1 MSDWTE
7 TYRPTTL
14 SEVRGN
20 DKARNKLEEWARTW
34 DEHRK
39 PVIVHGSPGIGKT
52 SAAHALAN
60 DMGWPVM
67 ELNASDDRQ
76 ADVIKRVAGEASKS
90 GTLTGGSG
98 GRRLVILDEADNF
111 HGNADYGGSREVT
124 RVVKSASQ
132 PIVLVANE
140 FYDMSNSLRNYCQT
154 IEFRDVSARSIVPVL
169 RDICRRE
176 GIEFEDDALRK
187 IADATSGDLRSA
199 VNDLQAVAEGSE
211 RLTVDDVV
219 TSERDSTE
227 GIFDF
232 LDALIK
238 EKDAHGALLAAYDT
252 DETPD
257 DLLNWVED
265 NVPKDYSGGEL
276 ADAYEFMSNA
286 DRWLGRVR
294 STQDY
299 SYWRYATDNIAA
311 GVAASRR
318 EPKGGWT
325 RYGPP
330 SYWSKLGRTRGTRD
344 RRDAIAQRIADREV
358 ASIGTVRREIMPF
371 LSSMT
376 HLCRNREL
384 TVTMAAAYDL
394 DEKEVSF
401 VTGSGADTNKV
412 ESIVQDA
419 AERQTEETVS
429 HSGSAF
435 FGTADANDSSDVGSR
450 SGEGARSDDGS
461 DDGSGSGDESTDSE
475 NASLLDVGS
484 ASSASDVDGEASSGV
499 GTGTGNDSSADA
511 DDSTSGAD
519 ESEENEEDEVD
530 EDDDGQ
536 SGLSDFF

>member
-20 DKARNKLEEWARTW
+20 DKARGQLKKWADTW

-39 PVIVHGSPGIGKT
+39 AVIVHGSPGIGKT

-124 RVVKSASQ
+124 RVVKEADQ
-132 PIVLVANE
+132 PVVLVANE
-140 FYDMSNSLRNYCQT
+140 FYDMSKSLRNFCKT

-176 GIEFEDDALRK
+176 GIEFEEDALRA
-187 IADATSGDLRSA
+187 IADSTSGDLRSA
-199 VNDLQAVAEGSE
+199 VNDLQAVAEDSE
-211 RLTVDDVV
+211 VLTVDDVV
-219 TSERDSTE
+219 TGERDQTE

-232 LDALIK
+232 LDRLIK
-238 EKDAHGALLAAYDT
+238 EEDAHGALQAAYNV

-257 DLLNWVED
+257 ELLNWVED

-276 ADAYEFMSNA
+276 ADAYEFLSNA

-294 STQDY
+294 STQNY
-299 SYWRYATDNIAA
+299 TFWRYATDNIAA

-344 RRDAIAQRIADREV
+344 RRDGIAQRIADREG
-358 ASIGTVRREIMPF
+358 ASVGTVRREIMPF
-371 LSSMT
+371 LEAMT
-376 HLCRNREL
+376 NLCRNREL
-384 TVTMAAAYDL
+384 TVAMTAAYDL
-394 DEKEVSF
+394 DADEVSF
-401 VTGSGADTNKV
+401 ITGSGASTNKV
-412 ESIVQDA
+412 ESIVEDA
-419 AERQTEETVS
+419 TTQREETAVE
-429 HSGSAF
+429 HSEGAF
-435 FGTADANDSSDVGSR
+435 FAQETDQ
-450 SGEGARSDDGS
+450 
-461 DDGSGSGDESTDSE
+461 STE
-475 NASLLDVGS
+475 
-484 ASSASDVDGEASSGV
+484 
-499 GTGTGNDSSADA
+499 DSSADTDEGATPEGVTTAETDDNAA
-511 DDSTSGAD
+511 DTTAKAGTGASSNKSD
-519 ESEENEEDEVD
+519 EADAVETADAEEPAEADAEEPAEA
-530 EDDDGQ
+530 DDGQ